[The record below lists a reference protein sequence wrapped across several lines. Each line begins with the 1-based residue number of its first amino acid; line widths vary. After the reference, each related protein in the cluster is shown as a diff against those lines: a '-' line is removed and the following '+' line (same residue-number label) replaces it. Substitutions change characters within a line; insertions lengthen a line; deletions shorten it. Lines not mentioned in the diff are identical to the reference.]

1 MQIWSTASD
10 SNVMRVQRVQNRAL
24 RTIANAPWYV
34 RNEVLHIPTVREQI
48 NMHSSR
54 YNDRLPAHTNQLAA
68 SLANPTM
75 RRRLKRRH
83 PGVLW
88 ARGRHQSRALRQ

>member
-1 MQIWSTASD
+1 MEYRFRLKCHEGPKSPKPGATYD
-10 SNVMRVQRVQNRAL
+10 CECAL
-24 RTIANAPWYV
+24 VCKKRGP
-34 RNEVLHIPTVREQI
+34 HIPTVREQI